1 MTQLV
6 VERKS
11 LMETIGVD
19 AEFLNTLIG
28 IFLADCPEKLSA
40 IRAGMV
46 TRERREVVNALHSLK
61 GAVSIFGA
69 RRVVD
74 AIQSLESIGPEWKQE
89 ELVEGIALLEREM
102 ALLTFTLKNIAMEP
116 I

>member
-6 VERKS
+6 VERKTLLES
-11 LMETIGVD
+11 IEID

-28 IFLADCPEKLSA
+28 IFLADCPGKLAA
-40 IRAGMV
+40 IRAGV
-46 TRERREVVNALHSLK
+46 LARDPREVMNASHSLK

-69 RRVVD
+69 KRAVD
-74 AIQSLESIGPEWKQE
+74 ATQNLESTVREWKQD
-89 ELVEGIALLEREM
+89 ELDEAFALLEREM
-102 ALLTFTLKNIAMEP
+102 ALLTFALENIAKEP